1 MDSGQFL
8 NTTTVHHEYGD
19 VSGFS
24 VLENLNPI
32 RLLIR
37 FTTKVYARGLA
48 GVVLVVTAT
57 LFSRN
62 ISTTSSRVGTG
73 TVEHNSTH
81 QNERTQC
88 GGISWW

>member
-8 NTTTVHHEYGD
+8 NTVHHEYD
-19 VSGFS
+19 ISGFS

-48 GVVLVVTAT
+48 GVAVSPAT
-57 LFSRN
+57 WFSR
-62 ISTTSSRVGTG
+62 TSAQ
-73 TVEHNSTH
+73 H
-81 QNERTQC
+81 QAKFEQEP
-88 GGISWW
+88 

>member
-32 RLLIR
+32 RFLIR

-48 GVVLVVTAT
+48 GVVPAT
-57 LFSRN
+57 WFSR
-62 ISTTSSRVGTG
+62 TSARVEQE

-88 GGISWW
+88 GGRSW

>member
-48 GVVLVVTAT
+48 GVVPAT
-57 LFSRN
+57 WFSR
-62 ISTTSSRVGTG
+62 TSAQQQANFEQEA
-73 TVEHNSTH
+73 VEHNSTH
-81 QNERTQC
+81 QNGRTQC
-88 GGISWW
+88 GGRSWW